1 MCHPWVSASA
11 SRYAHAQ
18 QQSKSSPSLL
28 EMQVEVFR
36 ICKLHAPQLFWHHF
50 PPLTD
55 LQNFFVEITNSDNTQ
70 SAPPRVVK
78 NRENKRKKRK
88 IQAEIALDMQED
100 SEMVTNDAN
109 NDSMEVAM
117 ANCKIDS

>member
-1 MCHPWVSASA
+1 
-11 SRYAHAQ
+11 
-18 QQSKSSPSLL
+18 
-28 EMQVEVFR
+28 
-36 ICKLHAPQLFWHHF
+36 
-50 PPLTD
+50 LTD

-70 SAPPRVVK
+70 SAPPHVVK

-117 ANCKIDS
+117 ANCMIDS